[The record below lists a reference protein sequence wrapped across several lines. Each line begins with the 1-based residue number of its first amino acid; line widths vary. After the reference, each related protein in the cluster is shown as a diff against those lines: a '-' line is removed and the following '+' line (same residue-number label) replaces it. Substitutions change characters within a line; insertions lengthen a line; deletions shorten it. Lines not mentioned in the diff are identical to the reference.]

1 MKKLYFI
8 LISICLLPSCSNDSS
23 TNDPNPNL
31 LQRVD
36 FYPGLTFER
45 RWFFNSDGLLNEIT
59 KADGTIVQNF
69 TYDSNNRLT
78 SSTLFNDNGVNETH
92 TFTYGS
98 NDIVTT
104 VDGEVVNYD
113 SALNAHYTGDLNQS
127 YRITKI
133 NNEKLIV
140 EGKTAY
146 MDYDADIGYFEVSL
160 NEIFVNYSNN
170 NNILYISPN
179 ESCNSFTY
187 DNNSNPIR
195 NATLAICRAFSY
207 IENSRWVN
215 GQNNSANNPLSKNY
229 CSEDPESE
237 VYQYTYNSNNLP
249 ITQTRDNYYQG
260 VYENT
265 LSSVK
270 YYYQGD
276 VIP

>member
-8 LISICLLPSCSNDSS
+8 LISICLLPSCSSDSTS
-23 TNDPNPNL
+23 IAEPNPNL

-36 FYPGLTFER
+36 FNPGLTNER
-45 RWFFNSDGLLNEIT
+45 RWFFNTDGFLNEIT

-78 SSTLFNDNGVNETH
+78 SSTLFNDNGFNETH
-92 TFTYGS
+92 TFTYNN
-98 NDIVTT
+98 NDFVAT
-104 VDGEVVNYD
+104 VDGEIVNYD
-113 SALNAHYTGDLNQS
+113 SALGAYYTGDLNQG
-127 YRITKI
+127 YRLTKI
-133 NNEKLIV
+133 NNDKLLI
-140 EGKTAY
+140 EGRTVFL
-146 MDYDADIGYFEVSL
+146 DIDETGT
-160 NEIFVNYSNN
+160 NEIRLAEMSVYYLNN
-170 NNILYISPN
+170 NVMSFYPN

-187 DNNSNPIR
+187 DNNSNPLR

-215 GQNNSANNPLSKNY
+215 GQNNSANNLLTQNY
-229 CSEDPESE
+229 CLEDPESE

-249 ITQTRDNYYQG
+249 VTQTRDNYYQG

-265 LSSVK
+265 ISSVK